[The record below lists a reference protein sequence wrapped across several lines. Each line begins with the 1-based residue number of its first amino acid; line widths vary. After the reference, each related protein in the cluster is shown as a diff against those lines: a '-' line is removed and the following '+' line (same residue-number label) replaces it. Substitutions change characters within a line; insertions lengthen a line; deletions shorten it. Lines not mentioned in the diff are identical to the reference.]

1 MSSSPPPASSIRR
14 GIACGAAAGAFWGL
28 VFLTPELVRDFT
40 PGQLAAG
47 RYLAYGLFA
56 ALLIAP
62 RLRSLLPRL
71 GWREWWAL
79 SWLSLLGNTLYYVLL
94 AQAVQLGGMAMTAL
108 VIGFLPVAVTLVSRG
123 GAGAVP
129 LRRLALS
136 LALGVAGIGC
146 VGYESLAAVSLGG
159 DAAGLARPGALLG
172 FGCAVGA
179 LISWSIYAVANSRWL
194 ARRADLSAHDW
205 SLLTGLATGAQ
216 ALLLAI
222 PAFVLTAAD
231 AGGAPAHSSEAWWRF
246 IAVVTSVAIL
256 ASIVGNAF
264 WNRASRLLPSTMI
277 GQMILFETLFALLYG
292 FAWEQRGPSWLE
304 AAAMVLVTASVLGS
318 VRAHRV
324 HAPAPAAHAA

>member
-1 MSSSPPPASSIRR
+1 M
-14 GIACGAAAGAFWGL
+14 ACGAAAGAFWGL

-47 RYLAYGLFA
+47 RYLAYGLIA

-129 LRRLALS
+129 LRKLAVS
-136 LALGVAGIGC
+136 LLLGVAGIAC
-146 VGYESLAAVSLGG
+146 VGYESLAAMSLGG
-159 DAAGLARPGALLG
+159 EAASQLARPGALLG

-179 LISWSIYAVANSRWL
+179 LISWSIYAVGNSRWL
-194 ARRADLSAHDW
+194 VRRADLSAHDW

-222 PAFVLTAAD
+222 PAFVLGTAGD
-231 AGGAPAHSSEAWWRF
+231 AHSSEAWWRF
-246 IAVVTSVAIL
+246 IAVVTGVAIL

-292 FAWEQRGPSWLE
+292 FAWEQRGPTWLE

-324 HAPAPAAHAA
+324 HAPSPTSHAA